1 MGPEKRKRWL
11 SAVVSV
17 ALAALAGAC
26 ASVDPNIAMTE
37 APVLAIPVGEAAEVS
52 AADLAQAM
60 VRAGFSREEILKHGP
75 AVRNSLATSGGA
87 QVRDGKVIGALFSIH
102 AGQLYVTSRTR
113 GTFVQPLGVHA
124 PR

>member
-1 MGPEKRKRWL
+1 
-11 SAVVSV
+11 
-17 ALAALAGAC
+17 
-26 ASVDPNIAMTE
+26 MTE